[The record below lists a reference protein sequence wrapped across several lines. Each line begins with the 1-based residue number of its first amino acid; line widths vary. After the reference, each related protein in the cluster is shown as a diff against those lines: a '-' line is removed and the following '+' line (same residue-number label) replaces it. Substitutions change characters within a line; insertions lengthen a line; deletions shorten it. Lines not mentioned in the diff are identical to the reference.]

1 MAECPVCQSQY
12 VNGKVDRCHVCG
24 WQLNNTGISRLGPF
38 RLEHQVSKTALI
50 ALEAWA
56 KHMWVTVQ
64 QQKNRIAQLQ
74 STQPLPHPERV
85 SDQKPESLKPA
96 HPHFTEESAD
106 LIEWIVGC
114 FTQADQERSQLLFQL
129 SQLRVELQRLAARVE
144 GTAPA
149 QIAPQAPAL
158 AQGLLSPEQQAQI
171 TALEEA
177 QGSLAAAV
185 HQLQERPPAPELA
198 LPTPEEVT
206 AQIQPYIE
214 SRLATIQTEIYHQT
228 MGAIAALQKDQN
240 SIMGQISA
248 LDKQHQASSQQ
259 WREWHDHQTATQTQL
274 IGQVAQ
280 LQTHQGNF
288 ADQLTRLEQN
298 QGQLA
303 GPIAELEMLHNHH
316 SQALTDLAH
325 HVRQSQTQFNNQFAS
340 LTSQHQTSTT
350 QLNHQLASLA
360 SQHQDSITQ
369 LNHQLA
375 QCADHLQALQTQQGE
390 QQAHLEQRLTEQD
403 QQLNEQVAA
412 IHANHGQR
420 LERLEGA
427 IGALSRIAH
436 QTQTL
441 YNQNSQIQQQQT
453 QLEQVLTA
461 QSSATATL
469 ADLQTQITHQAAA
482 HQGHQTLLA
491 TLQLQGEAILTQ
503 QDQQQQ
509 QLAAVNQRIAV
520 VQKALQ
526 GEQAEKIAPLY
537 RELAALR
544 TQLEQSQTREA
555 LQQEHQGQV
564 DQQLANLQGQLQN
577 QERAIAATQ
586 AQLTQEQAALMA
598 QLQNQERAMG
608 TLSQLAATQAQLTEE
623 QAALIAQLH
632 QLTGQMDQVES
643 GLAGVQQALQKIPR
657 VITPSN
663 RSTAAVYTRYQ
674 QSSH

>member
-1 MAECPVCQSQY
+1 MAECPVCQAQY

-38 RLEHQVSKTALI
+38 RLEHQVSKTALM

-56 KHMWVTVQ
+56 RHMWATVQ

-74 STQPLPHPERV
+74 SAQPVSHPEML
-85 SDQKPESLKPA
+85 SGQKPESLKPA
-96 HPHFTEESAD
+96 QPHFTEESAD

-149 QIAPQAPAL
+149 QIAPQSPAL
-158 AQGLLSPEQQAQI
+158 ALEQGSLNPEQQAQL
-171 TALEEA
+171 TAIQEA

-185 HQLQERPPAPELA
+185 RQLQERPPAPELA
-198 LPTPEEVT
+198 LPTPEEMT
-206 AQIQPYIE
+206 AQVQPYIE
-214 SRLATIQTEIYHQT
+214 GRLATIQTEIYDQT
-228 MGAIAALQKDQN
+228 MGAIATIQRDHL
-240 SIMGQISA
+240 SMMGQISA
-248 LDKQHQASSQQ
+248 LDKQHQMSSQQ
-259 WREWHDHQTATQTQL
+259 WREWHDRQTATQTQL
-274 IGQVAQ
+274 SGQLAQ

-288 ADQLTRLEQN
+288 AHQLTRLEQD
-298 QGQLA
+298 QGQWA
-303 GPIAELEMLHNHH
+303 APIAELQMLHNHH
-316 SQALTDLAH
+316 SQQLTDLAH
-325 HVRQSQTQFNNQFAS
+325 HVRQYQ
-340 LTSQHQTSTT
+340 T
-350 QLNHQLASLA
+350 QLNHQLASLTA
-360 SQHQDSITQ
+360 QQQDSIAQ
-369 LNHQLA
+369 LNHQVASLTAQQQDSIAQLNHQVA
-375 QCADHLQALQTQQGE
+375 QCADRLQALQTEQGE
-390 QQAHLEQRLTEQD
+390 QQAHLEQRMTEREQRVD
-403 QQLNEQVAA
+403 QQVATL
-412 IHANHGQR
+412 HDNHGQR

-427 IGALSRIAH
+427 ISH

-453 QLEQVLTA
+453 QLEQVFTA
-461 QSSATATL
+461 QSAATATL

-509 QLAAVNQRIAV
+509 QLAALHQRIAV
-520 VQKALQ
+520 VQESLQ

-537 RELAALR
+537 RELEALR
-544 TQLEQSQTREA
+544 TQLEEIQTREA
-555 LQQEHQGQV
+555 LQQAHQGQV
-564 DQQLANLQGQLQN
+564 DQQLASLQGQWQTH
-577 QERAIAATQ
+577 ETAIAATQ

-598 QLQNQERAMG
+598 QLQTHETAMG
-608 TLSQLAATQAQLTEE
+608 TLSQLAATQAQTIQE
-623 QAALIAQLH
+623 QADLLAQLH
-632 QLTGQMDQVES
+632 QLTGQMNQVES
-643 GLAGVQQALQKIPR
+643 GLAGVQQALQNIPR

-674 QSSH
+674 QSSN